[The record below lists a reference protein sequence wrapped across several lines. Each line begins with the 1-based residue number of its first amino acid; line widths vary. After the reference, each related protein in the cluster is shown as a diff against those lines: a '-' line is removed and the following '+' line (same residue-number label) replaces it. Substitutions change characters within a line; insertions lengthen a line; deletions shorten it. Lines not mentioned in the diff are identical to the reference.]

1 MRLVLTNNGSYPRVG
16 DRPQERKLR
25 RAITKHESGKISER
39 ALEETENQVTSEVI
53 REQIAAGIE
62 LVTDGMVRWYDP
74 VSHVACSLENVRAG
88 GLLRFFDTN
97 YLFRQPVVE
106 GEPRWVRSLLADNL
120 TFAIQCSTRLVKGML
135 TGPYTTAR
143 LSVVNDPVF
152 KEDLPA
158 LTLAFAHAYANEV
171 EAMAAAGA
179 KVIQID
185 EPMLLLHPEDVGLV
199 KEALGILAAKAGKS
213 QLALYTY
220 FGDAAKLYGD
230 FQDMPVDIVGLDFT
244 YSEDLISN
252 IEMVGSSKVLGL
264 GLLDGRNTR
273 VDDQETVFRTLDR
286 ILPRVSADHCY
297 LNTSCGLEFLPRDR
311 ARRKLELMTSMR
323 YRYLHAGGK

>member
-25 RAITKHESGKISER
+25 KAISRFERGKISARQLGEI
-39 ALEETENQVTSEVI
+39 ENQVTAEVI
-53 REQIAAGIE
+53 REQIAAGVE

-74 VSHVACSLENVRAG
+74 VSHVACSLENVRVG

-106 GEPRWVRSLLADNL
+106 GKPRWIRSLLASD
-120 TFAIQCSTRLVKGML
+120 TDFAVHNSTRLVKSML
-135 TGPYTTAR
+135 MGPYTTAR
-143 LSVVNDPVF
+143 LSVVNDP
-152 KEDLPA
+152 DLKGDIA
-158 LTLAFAHAYANEV
+158 KLTMAYAEAFANEV
-171 EAMAAAGA
+171 EAMAGAGA
-179 KVIQID
+179 KVIQVD
-185 EPMLLLHPEDVGLV
+185 EPMLLAFPKDVGLV
-199 KEALGILAAKAGKS
+199 RECLEVLAERRGRAD
-213 QLALYTY
+213 LALYTY

-230 FQDMPVDIVGLDFT
+230 FQDMPVQIVGLDFT

-252 IEMVGSSKVLGL
+252 IEVVGSSKVLGL

-273 VDDQETVFRTLDR
+273 MDDQETVFRALDR
-286 ILPRVSADHCY
+286 ILPRVSTDSCY
-297 LNTSCGLEFLPRDR
+297 LNPSCGLEFLPRDR
-311 ARRKLELMTSMR
+311 ARRKLELMTSLR